1 VKLLN
6 KDAFIAREIKY
17 FIMKEK
23 LTEYMKLPAERELA
37 EHFQVQR
44 ATVRSALQMLVTEG
58 VIEARKR
65 SGYYIRPQKIEEG
78 LRGIS
83 SFSQKAL
90 ECGKQLS
97 NELLAFERIETDK
110 GLSAK
115 IRQPIG
121 FRMYKITRVRYL
133 KNEGIRLPV
142 ALDYSFIPEQIA
154 PKLMKYNLEERS
166 LLEILKAE
174 YQAAPA
180 RGEQIVEIVYA
191 NQEEAKVLQVS
202 NMTPLV
208 KKTGIT
214 YDADEQL
221 IEYIFSI
228 KRKDWVVFKQCNPLI
243 DQKLGG
249 EQYGL

>member
-1 VKLLN
+1 MKLLN

-110 GLSAK
+110 GFSAK

-133 KNEGIRLPV
+133 INEGIRLPV

-191 NQEEAKVLQVS
+191 NQEEAKVS

>member
-1 VKLLN
+1 MKLLN
-6 KDAFIAREIKY
+6 KDALIAREIKY
-17 FIMKEK
+17 YIMKEK

-37 EHFQVQR
+37 ERFQVQR

-58 VIEARKR
+58 VIEARER

-97 NELLAFERIETDK
+97 NE
-110 GLSAK
+110 
-115 IRQPIG
+115 
-121 FRMYKITRVRYL
+121 
-133 KNEGIRLPV
+133 GISLPV
-142 ALDYSFIPEQIA
+142 ALDYSYIPEQIA

-174 YQAAPA
+174 YQVVPA

-221 IEYIFSI
+221 IEYVFSI

>member
-1 VKLLN
+1 
-6 KDAFIAREIKY
+6 
-17 FIMKEK
+17 
-23 LTEYMKLPAERELA
+23 
-37 EHFQVQR
+37 
-44 ATVRSALQMLVTEG
+44 
-58 VIEARKR
+58 
-65 SGYYIRPQKIEEG
+65 
-78 LRGIS
+78 
-83 SFSQKAL
+83 
-90 ECGKQLS
+90 
-97 NELLAFERIETDK
+97 
-110 GLSAK
+110 
-115 IRQPIG
+115 
-121 FRMYKITRVRYL
+121 MYKITRVRYL
-133 KNEGIRLPV
+133 INEGIRLPV